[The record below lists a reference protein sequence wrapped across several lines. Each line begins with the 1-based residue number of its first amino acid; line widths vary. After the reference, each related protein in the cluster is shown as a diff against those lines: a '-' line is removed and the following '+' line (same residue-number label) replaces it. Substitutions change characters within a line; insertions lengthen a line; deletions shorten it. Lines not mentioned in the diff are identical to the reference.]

1 MKLYYLIQLGKHSAR
16 FFIHVFIRAEGN
28 FMEFTLHHGITV
40 FLVGYSYLTNMWL
53 IGLMVFFLHDYSDFA
68 LALARLYR
76 VTYLLL
82 SNTNTK
88 TKNYLES
95 STCMLS
101 SSGFLSEFSYLYLRV
116 YYRRSMPPWMGS
128 ISMLLNYR

>member
-16 FFIHVFIRAEGN
+16 FFIHIFIRAEGN

-76 VTYLLL
+76 VTHILL

-95 STCMLS
+95 STCTLS
-101 SSGFLSEFSYLYLRV
+101 SSGFLSESSYLYLHA
-116 YYRRSMPPWMGS
+116 YSRRSMGS
-128 ISMLLNYR
+128 

>member
-16 FFIHVFIRAEGN
+16 FFIHIFIRAEGN

-76 VTYLLL
+76 VTLILL

-88 TKNYLES
+88 IKNYLES
-95 STCMLS
+95 STCTLS
-101 SSGFLSEFSYLYLRV
+101 SSGFLSESSYLYLRA
-116 YYRRSMPPWMGS
+116 YYRRSMGS
-128 ISMLLNYR
+128 

>member
-16 FFIHVFIRAEGN
+16 FFIHVFIRPEGN

-40 FLVGYSYLTNMWL
+40 FLVAYSYLTNMWL

-76 VTYLLL
+76 VTLHL
-82 SNTNTK
+82 
-88 TKNYLES
+88 
-95 STCMLS
+95 
-101 SSGFLSEFSYLYLRV
+101 F
-116 YYRRSMPPWMGS
+116 RSINIKMKKF
-128 ISMLLNYR
+128 